1 MAISLKKGQ
10 GISLRKEENNLDEV
24 IIGLGWDVA
33 EPKFVA
39 EPKSG
44 GIFGSLFGKK
54 GTAEKETAEYD
65 LDAIAV
71 LLGRDGKMI
80 RNTDVV
86 FYNQMQHPSGCA
98 TLTGDNRTGAGDGD
112 DEQIIVR
119 LNSLPAEYDKIV
131 FLVAI
136 YEGRKNAQSF
146 GEVENCFIRMVDQG
160 GKELVRYDISGNASF
175 AAYRSIV
182 FAEVQREGSG
192 WNFRAIGQ
200 PHETD
205 SFGEIVNAQ
214 FLRKK

>member
-33 EPKFVA
+33 EPKSA
-39 EPKSG
+39 
-44 GIFGSLFGKK
+44 GIFGSLFGK
-54 GTAEKETAEYD
+54 KETAEYD